1 MHISELP
8 KPVRQ
13 ALEELVLA
21 GQRAFGETLRSIV
34 LYGSAAEGRLRST
47 SDVNLLFVLRRFD
60 AAAADAIR
68 EPFRFAAAAANVTA
82 MFVLETEIEGV
93 ANAFAQKIADIKRRH
108 VVLFGDDPFAGITIS
123 RDALAQRVQQTL
135 LNLTIRLREMYIER
149 SLREEQCAV
158 TVAES
163 AGPLRTAAASILELE
178 GQPASSPKEALA
190 TLVAS
195 LGRAEFSDLLPHLS
209 EARER
214 RALPPGQGATWFFT
228 TLELAH
234 ALHRR
239 SQSL

>member
-1 MHISELP
+1 
-8 KPVRQ
+8 
-13 ALEELVLA
+13 
-21 GQRAFGETLRSIV
+21 V

-60 AAAADAIR
+60 AAAADAMR
-68 EPFRFAAAAANVTA
+68 EPFRFAAAAADVTA
-82 MFVLETEIEGV
+82 MFVLESEIEGV
-93 ANAFAQKIADIKRRH
+93 GHAFAQKIADIKRRH
-108 VVLFGDDPFAGITIS
+108 RVLFGDDPFAAISIS
-123 RDALAQRVQQTL
+123 RRALAERVQQVL

-178 GQPASSPKEALA
+178 GQASSSPKEALS
-190 TLVAS
+190 TLIAS
-195 LGRAEFSDLLPHLS
+195 LGRPEFSDLLVHLS

-214 RALPPGQGATWFFT
+214 RSLPAGKGAACLFT
-228 TLELAH
+228 TLELAQ
-234 ALHRR
+234 ALYRR